1 MAIVDYIRGLSR
13 KEKVLWLL
21 AVAFVTVLALIPMV
35 INVDVSYFGYYVFLT
50 CIYLTIAQGWNLIGG
65 YTGQVSLGQNAF
77 FGIGAYITAGMWI
90 HGIGLY
96 FFFDFAIMITAG
108 ILPALLAAVI
118 GLPLLARLR
127 GDYFAFGTLGFSMII
142 LVLFLKGG
150 KLTGGAFGVQLD
162 SSVFNGMLIY
172 YWVGLAV
179 ATICTLAVYFI
190 THSRIGLALRAIR
203 EDEISAASH
212 GVNVLKYKVISFM
225 IGSFMAGVA
234 GSIYAYY
241 LFDVKPPDVF
251 NMNWLFY
258 PILIVV
264 LGGTG
269 TVFGPVIGAFI
280 VSALFAYGNVYF
292 SGYQTVFSGL
302 LIILVMLFMP
312 EGLMGVAA
320 RVPKLWR
327 RSPALADGPDAAEQ
341 AASTRT

>member
-1 MAIVDYIRGLSR
+1 M
-13 KEKVLWLL
+13 
-21 AVAFVTVLALIPMV
+21 
-35 INVDVSYFGYYVFLT
+35 
-50 CIYLTIAQGWNLIGG
+50 
-65 YTGQVSLGQNAF
+65 
-77 FGIGAYITAGMWI
+77 
-90 HGIGLY
+90 
-96 FFFDFAIMITAG
+96 
-108 ILPALLAAVI
+108 
-118 GLPLLARLR
+118 
-127 GDYFAFGTLGFSMII
+127 
-142 LVLFLKGG
+142 
-150 KLTGGAFGVQLD
+150 QLD

-179 ATICTLAVYFI
+179 ATISTLAVYFI

-212 GVNVLKYKVISFM
+212 GINVLKYKVISFM

-251 NMNWLFY
+251 KMNWLFY

-269 TVFGPVIGAFI
+269 TVFGPVMGAFI

-312 EGLMGVAA
+312 DGIMGSRRCRRCGTRRLPSPRAPNRPNEESGSGEERRMTDPRPLPASAARSQKEGL
-320 RVPKLWR
+320 
-327 RSPALADGPDAAEQ
+327 DGHEG
-341 AASTRT
+341 RH

>member
-1 MAIVDYIRGLSR
+1 MSLITDYLRGLSR

-21 AVAFVTVLALIPMV
+21 AIAFVTVLALIPMV
-35 INVDVSYFGYYVFLT
+35 INVDVSYLGYYVFLT
-50 CIYLTIAQGWNLIGG
+50 CIYLTIAQGWNLVGG

-77 FGIGAYITAGMWI
+77 FGIGAYVTAGMWI

-108 ILPALLAAVI
+108 ILPALLAAII

-127 GDYFAFGTLGFSMII
+127 GDYFAFGTLGFSMIV

-150 KLTGGAFGVQLD
+150 SLTGGAFGVQLD

-179 ATICTLAVYFI
+179 ATLSTLAVYFV

-320 RVPKLWR
+320 RVPGLWHK
-327 RSPALADGPDAAEQ
+327 SPGLADAPETAE
-341 AASTRT
+341 

>member
-1 MAIVDYIRGLSR
+1 
-13 KEKVLWLL
+13 
-21 AVAFVTVLALIPMV
+21 
-35 INVDVSYFGYYVFLT
+35 
-50 CIYLTIAQGWNLIGG
+50 
-65 YTGQVSLGQNAF
+65 
-77 FGIGAYITAGMWI
+77 
-90 HGIGLY
+90 
-96 FFFDFAIMITAG
+96 
-108 ILPALLAAVI
+108 
-118 GLPLLARLR
+118 
-127 GDYFAFGTLGFSMII
+127 MII

-150 KLTGGAFGVQLD
+150 TLTGGAFGVQLD

-172 YWVGLAV
+172 YWVGLTV
-179 ATICTLAVYFI
+179 ATLSTLAVYFV

-312 EGLMGVAA
+312 EGLMGVAV

-327 RSPALADGPDAAEQ
+327 RSPALAEGPETAE
-341 AASTRT
+341 

>member
-1 MAIVDYIRGLSR
+1 MY
-13 KEKVLWLL
+13 
-21 AVAFVTVLALIPMV
+21 FV
-35 INVDVSYFGYYVFLT
+35 
-50 CIYLTIAQGWNLIGG
+50 
-65 YTGQVSLGQNAF
+65 
-77 FGIGAYITAGMWI
+77 
-90 HGIGLY
+90 
-96 FFFDFAIMITAG
+96 
-108 ILPALLAAVI
+108 
-118 GLPLLARLR
+118 
-127 GDYFAFGTLGFSMII
+127 
-142 LVLFLKGG
+142 
-150 KLTGGAFGVQLD
+150 
-162 SSVFNGMLIY
+162 
-172 YWVGLAV
+172 
-179 ATICTLAVYFI
+179 

-212 GVNVLKYKVISFM
+212 GVNVLKYKVIAFM

-312 EGLMGVAA
+312 EGLMGVAT
-320 RVPKLWR
+320 RVPKLWHK
-327 RSPALADGPDAAEQ
+327 SPALADGPETAE
-341 AASTRT
+341 